1 MKLELKHLEGLTG
14 EVQLPETTKQN
25 HICERLTS
33 VLSEAE
39 KVEANKH
46 KLDLKP
52 NIDFVLKNVG
62 RFEEGLNSILQ
73 READEDSIAWSKQ
86 ISFNGVDDIVAPQVS
101 PEECKQ
107 LLARMPKSLIEM
119 SKLQTVDYHT
129 FGNVRVIPVPGF
141 DEQGNFDSKKV
152 QLVPVDEFPREGDHP
167 SRILVGVSTGD
178 KIYPTPIPKSV
189 SEDDKAVYLYQVHVL
204 LHEFFHTIDYPRRN
218 PKERSKILLE
228 VDGQQFTFQDW
239 WLAFEEL
246 ILSGNEPQCVSSYAN
261 TYFNDLNQ
269 ETRKAD
275 YNKFTHALA
284 EQICE
289 TFVAYQLG
297 IISNDEGWTDFKKE
311 SFGNVSQLTKQVKEE
326 SESANLKWVLMNK
339 LCRASVVK
347 QEE

>member
-1 MKLELKHLEGLTG
+1 MNPKLKHLEIIAGK
-14 EVQLPETTKQN
+14 VQLLKSTEQN
-25 HICERLTS
+25 PILERLTS

-39 KVEANKH
+39 EVEANKN

-52 NIDFVLKNVG
+52 NIDFVSANKDK
-62 RFEEGLNSILQ
+62 FEESIVRILHK
-73 READEDSIAWSKQ
+73 ELDEDSKSWSEQ
-86 ISFNGVDDIVAPQVS
+86 IVFSGTDDIVSPQVS
-101 PEECKQ
+101 PDECKQ
-107 LLARMPKSLIEM
+107 LLARMPKSLINM

-129 FGNVRVIPVPGF
+129 FGNVRVIPIPGF
-141 DEQGNFDSKKV
+141 DEQGNFDSSKV
-152 QLVPVDEFPREGDHP
+152 QLVPVSEFPREEDHP
-167 SRILVGVSTGD
+167 SRILVGVSNG
-178 KIYPTPIPKSV
+178 KAIYPTPIPKTV
-189 SEDDKAVYLYQVHVL
+189 SEDERAVYLYQVHVL

-218 PKERSKILLE
+218 SEERSKILLE
-228 VDGQQFTFQDW
+228 VNGQQFTFQDW

-246 ILSGNEPQCVSSYAN
+246 ILSGNEPQCVSIYAN

-269 ETRKAD
+269 ETREAD

-326 SESANLKWVLMNK
+326 SESANLKWVLMDK

>member
-1 MKLELKHLEGLTG
+1 MNTELKHLEVIAGKV
-14 EVQLPETTKQN
+14 ELPESTKQN
-25 HICERLTS
+25 PIRERLTS

-39 KVEANKH
+39 KVEANKD

-52 NIDFVLKNVG
+52 NIDFVSLNKYK
-62 RFEEGLNSILQ
+62 FEKGLDAIYQ
-73 READEDSIAWSKQ
+73 REPDDDSKVWSEGIAFS
-86 ISFNGVDDIVAPQVS
+86 GTDDIVSPQVS
-101 PEECKQ
+101 LNECKQ

-141 DEQGNFDSKKV
+141 DEQGNLDSKKV

-189 SEDDKAVYLYQVHVL
+189 SEDEKAVFLYQVHVL
-204 LHEFFHTIDYPRRN
+204 LHEFFHTIDYPRRS
-218 PKERSKILLE
+218 PEERSKILLE

-239 WLAFEEL
+239 WMAFEEL

-269 ETRKAD
+269 ETREAD

-326 SESANLKWVLMNK
+326 SESENLKWILMDK
-339 LCRASVVK
+339 LCRTSVIK